1 MLQGFGLGFI
11 FVPLSTVAYA
21 TLPTAYRAEGA
32 SVFSLSRNMGSSV
45 GISLVMTVLSRNMAA
60 NHAYLTENIT
70 SARLGIG
77 LNQVPQAMLE
87 NAGGMLAML
96 DAEVTRQAA
105 TIAYINDFKLM
116 MWVVLAVSPLVLFLR
131 KRAPLPTP
139 A

>member
-1 MLQGFGLGFI
+1 
-11 FVPLSTVAYA
+11 
-21 TLPTAYRAEGA
+21 
-32 SVFSLSRNMGSSV
+32 MGSSV

-77 LNQVPQAMLE
+77 LHQAPQAMLE

-105 TIAYINDFKLM
+105 TIAYVNDFKLM